1 MFAGVLLASPVVSLL
16 AQDPPRPLPLR
27 PVGAVPAAPA
37 VAQDPAE
44 VAKALGFSPS
54 MLRYHSGDALPDF
67 ALLGADGKEV
77 QFSATR
83 GGHPTIVVMAP
94 TIAADERTGPLL
106 RGAKQVAE
114 RYEPYGVLVQ
124 VWGAWMSSED
134 FVAEAKKAVPLWP
147 FTLFGDPVGPYKG
160 DRADQEARMA
170 HNLTTLTGKLFQGG
184 MSMPLPACFV
194 VDRKGALVGTFSMRG
209 EQAPFDGIANL
220 LLRAGVELTD
230 KDRPEVVAP
239 AAAFAKAPPR
249 PVEAPVQLVAVGA
262 EAKDFAMVDVDG
274 NAVRLADHRG
284 KVVLLDF
291 WATWC
296 GPCKAAFPHVQ
307 ELAAQYKDQG
317 LVVIASCTSD
327 GLKAFREWVQAN
339 AGTYPDI
346 HFAFDPQERKP
357 ERASRTLYGV
367 GGIPQQFVIGRD
379 GVIKAA
385 VTGYMAGE
393 RLLDAALAAAGLEV
407 PAEVLEQAKKDQAK
421 RDERS
426 KPRAVPGKDK

>member
-27 PVGAVPAAPA
+27 PVGAVPAVPA
-37 VAQDPAE
+37 VAQDPTE
-44 VAKALGFSPS
+44 VAQALGFSPS

-67 ALLGADGKEV
+67 DLLAADGKLV
-77 QFSATR
+77 KFSAAR
-83 GGHPTIVVMAP
+83 DGHPTIVVMAA
-94 TIAADERTGPLL
+94 TVAADERTGPLL
-106 RGAKQVAE
+106 RGAKAVAE
-114 RYEPYGVLVQ
+114 KYEPYGVLVQ
-124 VWGAWMSSED
+124 VWGMWMPSEG
-134 FVAEAKKAVPLWP
+134 FLEEAKKAAPLWP
-147 FTLFGDPVGPYKG
+147 FTLFGDPVGPYQG
-160 DRADQEARMA
+160 DRSDQEARMA
-170 HNLTTLTGKLFQGG
+170 HNRTTLSGKLFQGG
-184 MSMPLPACFV
+184 MSMPLPACFL
-194 VDRKGALVGTFSMRG
+194 VDGKGALVGTFAMRG
-209 EQAPFDGIANL
+209 EQVPLDGIANL
-220 LLRAGVELTD
+220 LLRAGVKLAD
-230 KDRPEVVAP
+230 KDRPAVVAP
-239 AAAFAKAPPR
+239 EAVFAKAPPR
-249 PVEAPVQLVAVGA
+249 PVEAPVELVATGT
-262 EAKDFAMVDVDG
+262 EAKDFEMVDAEG
-274 NAVRLADHRG
+274 KPVRLADHRG

-307 ELAAQYKDQG
+307 ELAAQYKEQG

-327 GLKAFREWVQAN
+327 GQKQFREWVKAN
-339 AGTYPDI
+339 GGTYPNI
-346 HFAFDPQERKP
+346 VFAFDPQERKP

-407 PAEVLEQAKKDQAK
+407 PAEVLEQAKKDQEK

-426 KPRAVPGKDK
+426 KPR